1 MRAETGRAHLDGTEA
16 LFGRDAEEGAEK
28 ARKNVVPRHARV
40 LAACFCVCA
49 VHNARCQAARRN
61 REDVGSPA
69 PRRLLVQGQI
79 EMGAGRRQHAAVSLL
94 PVPRRNRDVRGAR
107 SARFVQ
113 VDSCFIT
120 R

>member
-69 PRRLLVQGQI
+69 PRWLPVQRQGR
-79 EMGAGRRQHAAVSLL
+79 MGAARPEHGAVSLRH
-94 PVPRRNRDVRGAR
+94 VPWRDRESRGAR
-107 SARFVQ
+107 SARVVH
-113 VDSCFIT
+113 VDA
-120 R
+120 